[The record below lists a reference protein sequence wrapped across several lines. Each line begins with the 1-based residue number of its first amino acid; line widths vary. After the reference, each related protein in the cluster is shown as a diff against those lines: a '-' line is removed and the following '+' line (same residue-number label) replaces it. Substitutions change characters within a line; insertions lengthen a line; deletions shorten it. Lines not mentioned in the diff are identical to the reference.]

1 MPPFEFVYVQHQEA
15 TISYLFHFLYKSA
28 EAAADLPNFDFKN
41 SFYNSVPTEGRQ
53 ILIQLVLLFC
63 NALTCRLVH
72 KTAGLTPGLIE
83 TGLVTIF
90 LDMRL

>member
-1 MPPFEFVYVQHQEA
+1 M
-15 TISYLFHFLYKSA
+15 
-28 EAAADLPNFDFKN
+28 AADLPNFDFKN
-41 SFYNSVPTEGRQ
+41 IFYTGVLTEGRQ
-53 ILIQLVLLFC
+53 IFIQLVLSFC
-63 NALTCRLVH
+63 NALTCRLMH

>member
-1 MPPFEFVYVQHQEA
+1 M
-15 TISYLFHFLYKSA
+15 
-28 EAAADLPNFDFKN
+28 AADLPNFDFKN

-90 LDMRL
+90 LDMRLSKEHAMFTSSSF